1 MSVES
6 FEIFHAAVEKLKISN
21 REVLKLAEV
30 LSRNLEMENSEIFV
44 LLCIR

>member
-21 REVLKLAEV
+21 REVSKLAEV